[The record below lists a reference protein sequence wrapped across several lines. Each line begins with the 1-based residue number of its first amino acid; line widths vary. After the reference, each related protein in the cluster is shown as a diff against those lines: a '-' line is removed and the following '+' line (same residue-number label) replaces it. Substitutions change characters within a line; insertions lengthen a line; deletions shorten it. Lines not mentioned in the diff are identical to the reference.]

1 MEDLMGKAAKMTSTK
16 LGFHKQLAQQMTS
29 HFEYWNHLEI
39 WMILNNHDLEG
50 MEYILVLDLIWKND
64 FTNGPATM
72 IDPQR

>member
-1 MEDLMGKAAKMTSTK
+1 MGKAAKMTSNN

-39 WMILNNHDLEG
+39 WIWIWNLNNHDLEG